1 MMLKGLGDIGNLMR
15 LQKEITGFHK
25 KIAGLTMEGSS
36 ANGKVRASVSGEHR
50 LAALTID
57 PDAMEDYGVRDI
69 EEMVI
74 EAVNSAADKIKEFSE
89 SEIRRLTGGIGVPGL
104 DGLLK

>member
-1 MMLKGLGDIGNLMR
+1 MLKGLGDFGNLMR
-15 LQKEITGFHK
+15 LQKEIKGVHK

-36 ANGKVRASVSGEHR
+36 SNGKVRAALSGEHR
-50 LAALTID
+50 LTALTID
-57 PDAMEDYGVRDI
+57 SDAMEDCGVRDI
-69 EEMVI
+69 ERMII

-89 SEIRRLTGGIGVPGL
+89 SEIKRLTGGIEVPGL